1 MRSLLKLT
9 TVLFFVI
16 LFSPSGAQTLKF
28 GHIDL
33 QSLIQVL
40 PDLEVTEQAFGK
52 FQKEMDEVL
61 TEMQKNYQAKL
72 LELEKLGEDASEVK
86 RNAIISDVQNLYD
99 RIQSFQ
105 QNARQQVQQKYQD
118 LLNPLYEKAL
128 GAVEEVAREQEL
140 LYVFE
145 TGSNVILYKSNQSID
160 LLPLVKKKLGIEQ

>member
-1 MRSLLKLT
+1 MRIPLKLCA
-9 TVLFFVI
+9 VFFFAY
-16 LFSPSGAQTLKF
+16 LSLSSSAQNPKF

-33 QSLIQVL
+33 QAFIQVL
-40 PDLEVTEQAFGK
+40 PDLEDTEKAFDK

-72 LELEKLGEDASEVK
+72 VELEKLGADASDVK
-86 RNAIISDVQNLYD
+86 RNAVISDVQNLYD
-99 RIQSFQ
+99 RIQVFQ

-128 GAVEEVAREQEL
+128 RTVEEVAREMEL